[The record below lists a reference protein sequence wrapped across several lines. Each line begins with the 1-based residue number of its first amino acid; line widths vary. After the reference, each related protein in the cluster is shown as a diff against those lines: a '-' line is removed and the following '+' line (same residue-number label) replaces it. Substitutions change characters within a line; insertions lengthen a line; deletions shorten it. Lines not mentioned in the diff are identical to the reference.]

1 MKKII
6 LLTVA
11 FLSISIL
18 LNAQSIN
25 APMNPLN
32 PNEFGEAKEIEML
45 TKEMKDKGIQAIKI
59 KVEVKLVKP
68 IVMGCQYIHRVT
80 NLSTDKTVGIEM
92 YAVPDQKVS
101 EKIKPGKSIELLSN
115 TMSKCGGKKKIE
127 GCINCEPSLNITSFE
142 VK

>member
-32 PNEFGEAKEIEML
+32 PNEFGEAKKIEML

-59 KVEVKLVKP
+59 KVQVKLVKP
-68 IVMGCQYIHRVT
+68 IVMGCQYI
-80 NLSTDKTVGIEM
+80 LE
-92 YAVPDQKVS
+92 
-101 EKIKPGKSIELLSN
+101 
-115 TMSKCGGKKKIE
+115 
-127 GCINCEPSLNITSFE
+127 
-142 VK
+142 